1 MTKAW
6 VKFINPPGAGPGAG
20 LKAVVW
26 RLLERSTVDT
36 PDGLLAACSGD
47 KDALKKW
54 QADVCGEDATDLG
67 NRNVN
72 ATSCKMVI
80 KDFVK
85 VLGKKPQ
92 E

>member
-1 MTKAW
+1 M
-6 VKFINPPGAGPGAG
+6 G
-20 LKAVVW
+20 LH
-26 RLLERSTVDT
+26 
-36 PDGLLAACSGD
+36 